1 MCVHFESSD
10 LFLLDVGQRLDI
22 SVCVCVCVCVCT
34 CSQVYFN
41 ATLLK
46 ITFLK
51 GGFHSDAMRS

>member
-22 SVCVCVCVCVCT
+22 SVCVCVYT
-34 CSQVYFN
+34 CSQVHFN

>member
-22 SVCVCVCVCVCT
+22 SVCVCVYT

-41 ATLLK
+41 ATMLQ
-46 ITFLK
+46 FLK